1 MSKKNI
7 DLDLTHIIKSNFE
20 EAQEIKKDNKKKE
33 AIFQTRT
40 AELRKQIRDTQKHL
54 NDI

>member
-7 DLDLTHIIKSNFE
+7 NLDLTHIIKSNFE
-20 EAQEIKKDNKKKE
+20 EAQKIEKDNKKKE
-33 AIFQTRT
+33 AIFQTHT
-40 AELRKQIRDTQKHL
+40 VELRKQIRDIQKHL